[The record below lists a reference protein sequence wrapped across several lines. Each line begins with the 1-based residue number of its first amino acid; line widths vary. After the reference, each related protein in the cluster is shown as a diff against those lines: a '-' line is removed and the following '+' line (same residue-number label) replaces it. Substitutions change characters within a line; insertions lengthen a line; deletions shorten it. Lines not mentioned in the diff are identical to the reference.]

1 MHMYHTE
8 KLDMPEYFRSELS
21 QFMSVIS
28 RNFVQYMHN
37 MGNQFDV
44 GWPPLYFP
52 IYTQMGKTLYS
63 SPNTEHV
70 FPGPSLPW
78 NGH

>member
-1 MHMYHTE
+1 MHDALMHMYHTE

-44 GWPPLYFP
+44 G
-52 IYTQMGKTLYS
+52 
-63 SPNTEHV
+63 
-70 FPGPSLPW
+70 
-78 NGH
+78 